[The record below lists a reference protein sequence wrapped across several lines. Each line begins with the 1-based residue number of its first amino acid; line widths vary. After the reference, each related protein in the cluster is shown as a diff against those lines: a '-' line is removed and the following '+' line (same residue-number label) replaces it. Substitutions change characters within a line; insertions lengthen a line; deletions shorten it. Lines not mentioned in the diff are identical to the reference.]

1 MRAVTARQQGDT
13 YQGRAFWLEAC
24 RLFERHTK
32 VARVGC
38 EIDDVPHFDDI
49 AAVYSEPI
57 RDAHGE
63 LVSADYYQIKWHV
76 DQGGALTCN
85 ALTDPSFVGSKST
98 SLLQRLHE
106 AAKTTSARSESARF
120 NFVTTW
126 SIPADDALAKLVS
139 GRDGELRLDVL
150 FGQSKSH
157 RFSRVIDR
165 WSDDL
170 DVGDEE
176 LRRVLARLRIC
187 ANSYS
192 LDQLTR
198 TLSDHMARVGLRAVS
213 HGSRA
218 NPYDSLI
225 ERLLSEGRNMFT
237 AQEIQSIC
245 RQEGLWTGPESGY
258 DAPLVGIRSFLRF
271 AEHMEDEVDHLL
283 DLADLFDGRQ
293 ISAPEYW
300 NTEVGPKIREFM
312 TRSVAPLSQ
321 CRLYLSAHSSIAF
334 AAGYEL
340 DPKSGIQASLVQNT
354 ASGRLIWELS
364 PGASTSHTNPWGV
377 SEISA
382 NPEGGDVGIVLS
394 VTHDASSEVLAHV
407 RDHIPQLGQL
417 LVFTIEPDIGPMA
430 VKDGNH
436 AWRLAQEVVKIV
448 RERHPQRTPMSP
460 LHVFSAAPN
469 GLAFFVGRL
478 ARSLGPIQL
487 YEHAFE
493 SDWLTRYRKS
503 LSLPIG

>member
-1 MRAVTARQQGDT
+1 MRAVSARQQGDT

-32 VARVGC
+32 VVRVGC

-49 AAVYSEPI
+49 AVVYSEPI

-76 DQGGALTCN
+76 DQGGALTCD
-85 ALTDPSFVGSKST
+85 ALTDPSFIGSKST

-106 AAKTTSARSESARF
+106 AAKTTSARNESARF

-126 SIPADDALAKLVS
+126 SIPADDVLAKLVS
-139 GRDGELRLDVL
+139 GRDGKLRLDVL
-150 FGQSKSH
+150 FGQSNSL
-157 RFSRVIDR
+157 RFSRVIEQ
-165 WSDDL
+165 WSHDL
-170 DVGDEE
+170 GVGHEE

-192 LDQLTR
+192 LDGLTR
-198 TLSDHMARVGLRAVS
+198 TLSDHMARVGLRAVD

-237 AQEIQSIC
+237 AREIQSIC
-245 RQEGLWTGPESGY
+245 RQEGLWTVPESRY

-283 DLADLFDGRQ
+283 DLAGLFDGRE

-300 NTEVGPKIREFM
+300 NAKVGPKIREFM

-354 ASGRLIWELS
+354 ASGRLIWEFS
-364 PGASTSHTNPWGV
+364 PGAATYHTNPWSV
-377 SEISA
+377 SEINA
-382 NPEGGDVGIVLS
+382 NPEGDDIGIVLS

-407 RDHIPQLGQL
+407 QEHIPQLGQL
-417 LVFTIEPDIGPMA
+417 LVFTIKPDIGPMA

-448 RERHPQRTPMSP
+448 RERHPRRTPMSP

-478 ARSLGPIQL
+478 TRSLGLIQL

-493 SDWLTRYRKS
+493 SDWPTRYRKS